1 MQISMLKCQTRLMA
15 VWVIGCGITGLVAFL
30 QIIFGH
36 YGENGSEAVGL
47 LLPSIT
53 PTLALVVGVWGN
65 NALKKNKTTE
75 KVGKSIYGWV
85 FGASIFY
92 LALVALSLALQPMVA
107 RPPID
112 VLKDARL
119 ILVPFQAVVSA
130 FIGIFFTQNPK

>member
-1 MQISMLKCQTRLMA
+1 
-15 VWVIGCGITGLVAFL
+15 
-30 QIIFGH
+30 
-36 YGENGSEAVGL
+36 
-47 LLPSIT
+47 
-53 PTLALVVGVWGN
+53 LVVGVWGN